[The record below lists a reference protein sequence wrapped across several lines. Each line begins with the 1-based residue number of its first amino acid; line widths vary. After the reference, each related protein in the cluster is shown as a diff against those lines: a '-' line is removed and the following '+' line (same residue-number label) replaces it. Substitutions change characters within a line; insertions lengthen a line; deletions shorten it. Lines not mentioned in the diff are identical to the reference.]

1 MDERP
6 LPKPDHLA
14 GPLPHEWRATHAAGI
29 VALVLGALSLI
40 VTLVAQTQLWATPDW
55 RITVPGFALTLAVAV
70 LAMIRKERSSTYWL
84 LGLGLAGSALVLG
97 WVMMLAIILGVM
109 LALIL
114 ILHSVM

>member
-14 GPLPHEWRATHAAGI
+14 GPLRHEWKATHAAGI
-29 VALVLGALSLI
+29 VTLVLGVVTLI
-40 VTLVAQTQLWATPDW
+40 VTLIAQHQLWSTPDW
-55 RITVPGFALTLAVAV
+55 RITVPGFALTLVAAL
-70 LAMIRKERSSTYWL
+70 LAIVRKEKSSTYWL

>member
-6 LPKPDHLA
+6 LPKPDHL
-14 GPLPHEWRATHAAGI
+14 GPHEWRATHAAGI
-29 VALVLGALSLI
+29 VTLVLGALSLI
-40 VTLVAQTQLWATPDW
+40 VTLIAQNQLWSTPDW
-55 RITVPGFALTLAVAV
+55 RITVPGFVVTAIAATLAI
-70 LAMIRKERSSTYWL
+70 IRKEKSSVYWL

-114 ILHSVM
+114 VLHSVM